1 MVLYEVEG
9 VVVIVVLLD
18 IVDGVGVGRLCLTK
32 KWGLTS
38 NDETI
43 GNNHKIEDGTVRK
56 QGRKYRGCAGKCRV
70 LWWCFLVDVD
80 DY

>member
-9 VVVIVVLLD
+9 VTVIVVLLD

-43 GNNHKIEDGTVRK
+43 GNNHKIEGETVRR
-56 QGRKYRGCAGKCRV
+56 QGRQDRGCVGKCRV
-70 LWWCFLVDVD
+70 L
-80 DY
+80 